1 MINLNIF
8 YDWWRDMGRKK
19 NSKEKI
25 IKKINKDVSE
35 AKRAK
40 NKSYKKLLNDVNSA
54 QSEWLGNSDNL
65 IIRNSKLKGL
75 LIGKFVGN
83 ERGVGFVEVDGRDE
97 DIFIPASCVKNAMNG
112 DIVAVR
118 ITEDKAEGRR
128 AEGTI
133 TEVLQRN
140 VKTIVGVYTKSRN
153 FGFVVADDKKI
164 SSDIYIPKKHRG
176 KAKTNDKV
184 VVQIIRYPELDRK
197 AEGRIVEILGKA
209 DDTNVDLLS
218 ILRVYDYK
226 KEFPKDVQK
235 EANMMPQVVLNA
247 NDRVDLRD
255 KEIFTID
262 GADTKD
268 IDDAISIERVGKNY
282 LLGVHIADVS
292 NYVREGSSLDKEAV
306 KRGTS
311 VYLIDTVI
319 PMLPKELSN
328 GICSLNPNEDRNA
341 LSIDILLDENAN
353 ILNSKL
359 YKSVIRSK
367 KQMTYD
373 NVYKIIELD
382 EVQDGYE
389 PFVGTLKLMKEL
401 ALKLIDKRHC
411 EGAIDF
417 DMPEAKIILDENDKV
432 VEIKPYE
439 ITIANRLIEQFM
451 VLANECVAKTF
462 CEKQLPFIYRIH
474 EQPDVEKLQRF
485 KVFLTN
491 LNYSNNFSEEVKPKE
506 IQKVVE
512 DSKGKSEEK
521 VVSMMALRA
530 MQLAKY
536 SNENLG
542 HFGLALKNYC
552 HFTSPIRRYPDLF
565 IHRVISEYLAGR
577 LDDKQKKKF
586 ARLAVKYSESS
597 SDMEQKAEEAER
609 DLEDI
614 KKCEYMEEH
623 VGEEFDGIISGVTN
637 FGIFVELENTVEG
650 LVHVENMRDDY
661 YNYDELSVSM
671 IGERTRKVYKM
682 GDKIRVRVLG
692 TDRVLKRIDF
702 EIL

>member
-1 MINLNIF
+1 MS
-8 YDWWRDMGRKK
+8 RKN
-19 NSKEKI
+19 NSKNKLL
-25 IKKINKDVSE
+25 KKINKDIEKARKTRNRASKKALKDINNINIGWSE
-35 AKRAK
+35 GSGKIESK
-40 NKSYKKLLNDVNSA
+40 NYKD
-54 QSEWLGNSDNL
+54 
-65 IIRNSKLKGL
+65 L
-75 LIGKFVGN
+75 LIGKFIGN
-83 ERGVGFVEVDGRDE
+83 ERGFGFVEIEDRDE
-97 DIFIPASCVKNAMNG
+97 DIFIPASCVKSAMNG

-118 ITEDKAEGRR
+118 ITENKIDGRR

-133 TEVLQRN
+133 TEILQRN
-140 VKTIVGVYTKSRN
+140 VKTVVGVYQKSKN
-153 FGFVVADDKKI
+153 FGFVVADDKKL
-164 SSDIYIPKKHRG
+164 SADIYIPKNFRG

-184 VVQIIRYPELDRK
+184 VVEIIRYPETDRK
-197 AEGRIVEILGKA
+197 AEGKIIEILGNA
-209 DDTNVDLLS
+209 NDTNVDLLA
-218 ILRVYDYK
+218 ILRAYGYK

-247 NDRVDLRD
+247 NGRVDLRD
-255 KEIFTID
+255 EEIFTID

-268 IDDAISIERVGKNY
+268 IDDAISLKKAGNNKY

-292 NYVREGSSLDKEAV
+292 NYVREGTPLDKEAV

-328 GICSLNPNEDRNA
+328 GICSLNPDEDRNA
-341 LSIDILLDENAN
+341 LSIDILLDDDAN

-367 KQMTYD
+367 KKMTYD
-373 NVYKIIELD
+373 DVYQIVFSDGKENIPE
-382 EVQDGYE
+382 GYE
-389 PFVGTLKLMKEL
+389 PFVKTLLLMKEL
-401 ALKLIDKRHC
+401 ALKLIDKRHN

-417 DMPEAKIILDENDKV
+417 DVPETKIILDENDKV

-439 ITIANRLIEQFM
+439 TTIANRIIEQFM

-462 CEKQLPFIYRIH
+462 SEKQLPFIYRIH
-474 EQPDVEKLQRF
+474 EQPDSEKLQRF
-485 KVFLTN
+485 KTFLNN
-491 LNYSNNFSEEVKPKE
+491 LNYTDNFSEEIKPKE
-506 IQKVVE
+506 IQKIVE
-512 DSKGKSEEK
+512 DSKGKTEEK

-565 IHRVISEYLAGR
+565 IHRVISEYLAGN
-577 LDDKQKKKF
+577 LDEKQKKKF
-586 ARLAVKYSESS
+586 AKLAIKYSESS
-597 SDMEQKAEEAER
+597 SDMEQKSEEAER

-637 FGIFVELENTVEG
+637 FGIFVELENTIEG
-650 LVHVENMRDDY
+650 LVHVENMKDDY

-682 GDKIRVRVLG
+682 GDKIRIKVLG

-702 EIL
+702 EIVK

>member
-1 MINLNIF
+1 
-8 YDWWRDMGRKK
+8 MGRKK

-25 IKKINKDVSE
+25 IKKINKKINKDVSE

-83 ERGVGFVEVDGRDE
+83 ERGVGCVEVDGRDE

>member
-1 MINLNIF
+1 
-8 YDWWRDMGRKK
+8 MGRKK

-25 IKKINKDVSE
+25 IKKINKKINKDVSE

-83 ERGVGFVEVDGRDE
+83 ERGFGFVEVEGRDE

-184 VVQIIRYPELDRK
+184 VVQIIRYPEVDRK

-247 NDRVDLRD
+247 NGRVDLRD

-411 EGAIDF
+411 AGAIDF

-530 MQLAKY
+530 IQLAKY

>member
-1 MINLNIF
+1 
-8 YDWWRDMGRKK
+8 MGKRGK
-19 NSKEKI
+19 SKEKI
-25 IKKINKDVSE
+25 LKKINKDLSK
-35 AKRAK
+35 AKKAR
-40 NKSYKKLLNDVNSA
+40 NKDYKRIRKDIDNIPNDWINDTQEIEISNIPSKFDDRDLLV
-54 QSEWLGNSDNL
+54 
-65 IIRNSKLKGL
+65 
-75 LIGKFVGN
+75 GKFIGN
-83 ERGVGFVEVDGRDE
+83 ERGFGFVEIEGRDE

-112 DIVAVR
+112 DIVAAK
-118 ITEDKAEGRR
+118 ITEQKVDGRR

-133 TEVLQRN
+133 VEILQRN
-140 VKTIVGVYTKSRN
+140 VKTVVGVYTKSKN
-153 FGFVVADDKKI
+153 FGFVIADDKKL
-164 SSDIYIPKKHRG
+164 SADIYIPKNARSN
-176 KAKTNDKV
+176 AKNNDKV
-184 VVQIIRYPELDRK
+184 VVQIIRYPEKDRK
-197 AEGRIVEILGKA
+197 AEGRVIEILGKA
-209 DDTNVDLLS
+209 DDTNVDLLAVM
-218 ILRVYDYK
+218 RAYGYK

-235 EANMMPQVVLNA
+235 EASIMPQVVLNA
-247 NDRVDLRD
+247 NGRIDLREE
-255 KEIFTID
+255 EIFTID

-268 IDDAISIERVGKNY
+268 IDDAISLKRAGNNKY

-292 NYVREGSSLDKEAV
+292 NYVREGTPLDKEAV

-311 VYLIDTVI
+311 VYLIDAVI

-328 GICSLNPNEDRNA
+328 GICSLNPEEDRNA
-341 LSIDILLDENAN
+341 LSIEILLDNDAN

-367 KQMTYD
+367 KKMTYD
-373 NVYKIIELD
+373 DVYKVIELE
-382 EVQDGYE
+382 EVPEGYE
-389 PFVGTLKLMKEL
+389 PYVNTLNLMKEL
-401 ALKLIDKRHC
+401 ALKLIDKRHN

-417 DMPEAKIILDENDKV
+417 DVPETKIILDENDKV
-432 VEIKPYE
+432 LEIKPYE
-439 ITIANRLIEQFM
+439 NTIANRVIEQFM

-462 CEKQLPFIYRIH
+462 SEKQLPFIYRIH

-485 KVFLTN
+485 KTFLTN
-491 LNYSNNFSEEVKPKE
+491 LNYTDTFSEEVKPKE

-512 DSKGKSEEK
+512 ESKGKIEEK

-565 IHRVISEYLAGR
+565 IHRVISEYLAGN
-577 LDDKQKKKF
+577 LDEKQKKKF
-586 ARLAVKYSESS
+586 SKLAIRYSESS

-623 VGEEFDGIISGVTN
+623 IGEEFDGIISGVTN
-637 FGIFVELENTVEG
+637 FGIFVELENTIEG
-650 LVHVENMRDDY
+650 LVHVENMKDDY
-661 YNYDELSVSM
+661 YNFDELSVSM

-682 GDKIRVRVLG
+682 GDKIRIKVLG

-702 EIL
+702 EVVQY

>member
-1 MINLNIF
+1 
-8 YDWWRDMGRKK
+8 MGRKK

-25 IKKINKDVSE
+25 IKKINKKINKDVSE

-83 ERGVGFVEVDGRDE
+83 ERGFGFVEVDGRDE

-184 VVQIIRYPELDRK
+184 VVQIIRYPEVDRK

-411 EGAIDF
+411 AGAIDF

>member
-1 MINLNIF
+1 
-8 YDWWRDMGRKK
+8 MGRKK

-25 IKKINKDVSE
+25 IKKINKKINKDVSE

-83 ERGVGFVEVDGRDE
+83 ERGFGFVEVEGRDE

-184 VVQIIRYPELDRK
+184 VVQIIRYPEVDRK

-247 NDRVDLRD
+247 NGRVDLRD